1 MTLTTSSVHGS
12 AAAHAPS
19 TSSPPQSR
27 ARSRIVVDGRMI
39 GQDQCHGIARV
50 TIEMLRHFPA
60 PSDSP
65 AHSDIPVT
73 LIVPTDL
80 GGRFSLDGLPD
91 TIDVVP
97 CSAPVGAPYR
107 VVELTRLLRKVNA
120 GVMFSP
126 YHALAPLYTPCP
138 LVVGV
143 HDCILESDRRL
154 VPGRVARSGYI
165 ANTVRVLRQ
174 AAGVVAPSQ
183 ATASTLGAYY
193 RNLPPVTVCRNG
205 VAPAQFATEEGATSP
220 SVRELR
226 LQYGLP
232 DRYVLHIGSR
242 RQHKNQSVLVEALS
256 SLDPD
261 VGLVLLGHRDPRVHD
276 PVDGLIQRLG
286 VQDRVH
292 CLDSLPDAAMPALY
306 QGAAAFAF
314 PSTAEGFGLPPLEAM
329 AAGVPVVAS
338 SIPAVAEV
346 CGDAAILVSPYDA
359 AGWASNLNRVL
370 SDRALRD
377 RLVLAGRAAAEQAGW
392 ETGAHALHALLS
404 GFVLSAAGRPALR
417 AI

>member
-1 MTLTTSSVHGS
+1 MTVTASGPPTTPATDRPAVASS
-12 AAAHAPS
+12 A
-19 TSSPPQSR
+19 R
-27 ARSRIVVDGRMI
+27 ALSRIVVDGRMI

-60 PSDSP
+60 
-65 AHSDIPVT
+65 HSDIPVT

-80 GGRFSLDGLPD
+80 GGRFSLDGLPSSM
-91 TIDVVP
+91 DVVP
-97 CSAPVGAPYR
+97 CAAPVGAPFR
-107 VVELTRLLRKVNA
+107 VVELTRLLRRVNA
-120 GVMFSP
+120 GVMFAP
-126 YHALAPLYTPCP
+126 YHALAPLYAPCP

-154 VPGRVARSGYI
+154 VPGRVARAGYI
-165 ANTVRVLRQ
+165 GNTVRVLRQ
-174 AAGVVAPSQ
+174 AAGVVVPSQ
-183 ATASTLGAYY
+183 ATASTLGAHY
-193 RNLPPVTVCRNG
+193 RKLPPVTVCRNG
-205 VAPAQFATEEGATSP
+205 VAPAQFSSQSADALSL
-220 SVRELR
+220 RELR

-256 SLDPD
+256 SLDPG

-276 PVDGLIQRLG
+276 PVDGLIARLG
-286 VQDRVH
+286 VQNRVH

-338 SIPAVAEV
+338 AIPAVAEV
-346 CGDAAILVSPYDA
+346 CGDAAILVSPYDP
-359 AGWASNLNRVL
+359 AGWASSLNRVL
-370 SDRALRD
+370 AERALRD
-377 RLVLAGRAAAEQAGW
+377 QLIAAGRAAAGQAGW
-392 ETGAHALHALLS
+392 DTGAHALHALLS
-404 GFVLSAAGRPALR
+404 GFVLSGSEPPSLR
-417 AI
+417 AV